1 MPLKDFE
8 FKGIGLGT
16 KHDTAPVS
24 VKVPPEIAAILQDK
38 TKIPDRSS
46 FIRAAIIEK
55 LVRDGLLDGGTLVPQ
70 NDTSE
75 A

>member
-8 FKGIGLGT
+8 FKGTGLGT
-16 KHDTAPVS
+16 KHNSVPVS
-24 VKVPPEIAAILQDK
+24 AKVPPEIEAILQDK

-46 FIRAAIIEK
+46 FIRAAIVEK